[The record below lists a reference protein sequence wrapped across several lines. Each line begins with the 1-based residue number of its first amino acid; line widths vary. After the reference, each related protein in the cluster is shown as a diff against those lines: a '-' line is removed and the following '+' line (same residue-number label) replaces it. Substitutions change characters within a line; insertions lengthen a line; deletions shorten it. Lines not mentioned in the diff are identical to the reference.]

1 MHPTSMMNV
10 FIPSVKQSRNAMQ
23 SELELTSFCH
33 RQESTQISASAAL

>member
-10 FIPSVKQSRNAMQ
+10 FIQVRNKARNAMQ